1 MAEAALSANGL
12 RLGDAPGVS
21 VDVAHVAGDA
31 PAAVLLV
38 DLAARA
44 VVYANP
50 LAEQLAPSTNL
61 PVGVEEW
68 SEAARLR
75 DLDGTELA
83 ETDHP
88 LTRVAR
94 SEPVAGQPV
103 SAARASDLG
112 GRREPMWVV
121 GLPMTGA
128 PQLEG
133 HALVVFL
140 PLRARAAAEAAATA
154 AQAQADLRDR
164 AVLATG
170 MSFSVV
176 DARADDMPLMWVNP
190 AFTATTGY
198 EFDEAVGRNCRF
210 LQGPATDRA
219 ATRAVR
225 AAVEA
230 GHEITVT
237 LLNYRKDGTSF
248 WNQVAISPIHGPDG
262 TLTHFVGIQTDVT
275 ARVMADA
282 ERDEAHAAERNAR
295 EEAERAHTQLALL
308 AEATIQLAATL
319 DVRESLHRLAS
330 IAVPVLA
337 DWTLVV
343 TADRHGAIEQVVAGH
358 PDGDTPALRDYT
370 ERLRQRLTP
379 KSPLHDLF
387 GGRPAWRMN
396 GYNGAE
402 NRRIRAEWVDDPS
415 LLDRSEQLGAESV
428 MFVPLPG
435 RRHVIGAMVLAR
447 GPGSP
452 AYTEQDL
459 AVATDL
465 GRRAGL
471 TLDNARL
478 YQSEH
483 RIAETLQRSL
493 LPELP
498 RVPGLRLAAR
508 YQASE
513 SGADVG
519 GDFYE
524 VISLPD
530 GAVGVAVGDVV
541 GHDVF
546 AAAAMGHLRGL
557 LRASVWDVGPYPGG
571 ADRRQG
577 QDPAVVLTRVDRLV
591 QGLESATLASVTYAR
606 LEPLAGD
613 GGRWR
618 LRYSSAG
625 HPPML
630 VRRPDGNVDV
640 LAAADGVLLGVSE
653 SKRRSAE
660 EVLEPGSTLL
670 GYTDGLVERRG
681 ESLDAGLDRLCHV
694 LRSGPEDVDALV
706 DHVVGTLGDSEDD
719 VAVLAL
725 RI

>member
-1 MAEAALSANGL
+1 MAKTARGSAGL
-12 RLGDAPGVS
+12 QLGGVPGVS
-21 VDVAHVAGDA
+21 ADLAHVAGDA

-38 DLAARA
+38 DLADRA

-50 LAEQLAPSTNL
+50 LAEQLAPDTAL

-68 SEAARLR
+68 SAAARLR
-75 DLDGTELA
+75 DLDGAELSDTE
-83 ETDHP
+83 HP
-88 LTRVAR
+88 LSRVAR

-112 GRREPMWVV
+112 PRREPLWVV
-121 GLPMTGA
+121 GLPMSGA

-170 MSFSVV
+170 MSFTVA
-176 DARADDMPLMWVNP
+176 DARTEDMPLLWVNP

-198 EFDEAVGRNCRF
+198 SFEEAVGHNCRF
-210 LQGPATDRA
+210 LQGPATDPSAPRMMREA
-219 ATRAVR
+219 L
-225 AAVEA
+225 EA
-230 GHEITVT
+230 GREVTVT
-237 LLNYRKDGTSF
+237 VLNYRKDGTTF

-262 TLTHFVGIQTDVT
+262 ELTHFVGIQTDVT
-275 ARVMADA
+275 ARVMADE
-282 ERDEAHAAERNAR
+282 ERDQAHAAERAAR

-319 DVRESLHRLAS
+319 DVRESLHRLAT
-330 IAVPVLA
+330 IAVPLLA

-343 TADRHGAIEQVVAGH
+343 TADRHGAIEEVVTGH
-358 PDGDTPALRDYT
+358 PDGDTPTLRHYR
-370 ERLRQRLTP
+370 EQLRQRLTRR
-379 KSPLHDLF
+379 SPLHDLVN
-387 GGRPAWRMN
+387 GRPAWRVDAY
-396 GYNGAE
+396 GSPE
-402 NRRIRAEWVDDPS
+402 NRAVRSEWVDDES
-415 LLDRSEQLGAESV
+415 ILDRSEQLGAESV

-435 RRHVIGAMVLAR
+435 RRHVIGGMLLAR

-452 AYTEQDL
+452 PYSDQDL

-493 LPELP
+493 LPQLP
-498 RVPGLRLAAR
+498 EVPGLRLAAR
-508 YQASE
+508 YRASE

-524 VISLPD
+524 VMTLPD
-530 GAVGVAVGDVV
+530 GAVAVAVGDVV

-557 LRASVWDVGPYPGG
+557 LRASVWDVGHYSGG
-571 ADRRQG
+571 QDRRQG

-591 QGLESATLASVTYAR
+591 QGLEAATLASLAYAR
-606 LEPLAGD
+606 LEPLAD
-613 GGRWR
+613 GTGRWW
-618 LRYSSAG
+618 LRHSSAG
-625 HPPML
+625 HPPL
-630 VRRPDGNVDV
+630 LLRRPDGGVHV
-640 LAAADGVLLGVSE
+640 LTGGDGVLLGVAE
-653 SKRRSAE
+653 APRRSAVE
-660 EVLEPGSTLL
+660 LLEPGSTLL

-681 ESLDAGLDRLCHV
+681 ESLDVGLDRLCTA
-694 LRSGPEDVDALV
+694 LRTGPDDLDALV
-706 DHVVGTLGDSEDD
+706 DHLVSALGDSEDD
-719 VAVLAL
+719 VAVIAL
-725 RI
+725 TV